1 MDNGKSAPD
10 SMKTK
15 EKNAHD
21 NLRDHYVMLWDGD
34 MWRHADGRMDRLNLD
49 DGQLVLF
56 KPWDDEEEE

>member
-1 MDNGKSAPD
+1 
-10 SMKTK
+10 
-15 EKNAHD
+15 
-21 NLRDHYVMLWDGD
+21 MLWDGD